1 MAGGGGYGDDGGAP
15 GGLAADQRFASA
27 LAREAQAHLLPEEDA
42 IDPDSMS
49 YEQLLAL
56 DDAVGL
62 VSRGVKKEG
71 LQKLSSSD
79 WKAEVERAEA
89 EGALLS
95 SGGAAGEGA
104 PPSPQLDV
112 DPKCVICQYDFCEGE
127 LVCTLPCKHK
137 FHTECVEQWLQVRNE
152 CPFCKHEIARE

>member
-1 MAGGGGYGDDGGAP
+1 MAGGGGYGDDGRAP

-71 LQKLSSSD
+71 LQKLSSAD
-79 WKAEVERAEA
+79 WKAELERAEA
-89 EGALLS
+89 EGALTNGE
-95 SGGAAGEGA
+95 GGA
-104 PPSPQLDV
+104 SPKLDV
-112 DPKCVICQYDFCEGE
+112 EPKCVICQYDFCEGE

-137 FHTECVEQWLQVRNE
+137 FHTQCVEQWLQVRNE